1 MAFRKRSCEMLWGG
15 LMKRL
20 LDEQTEPLDPETRAA
35 VDEVCEALADP
46 WGAPTG
52 LGQRFRFALYQA
64 AKYGSPECRERIFA
78 AVETAVREDP
88 ELWMQQGGICIP
100 RTTIGQYD
108 GKLEYERDEA
118 GVMRQIVRWPTGYYA
133 SGQPCYERKDAV

>member
-1 MAFRKRSCEMLWGG
+1 MQSLISAPA
-15 LMKRL
+15 
-20 LDEQTEPLDPETRAA
+20 DEIDAETQAA

-64 AKYGSPECRERIFA
+64 AKYGSPACRERLFA

-88 ELWMQQGGICIP
+88 DLWIAEGGICIP
-100 RTTIGQYD
+100 RDTIGQYQGRIVYEHGED
-108 GKLEYERDEA
+108 GQ
-118 GVMRQIVRWPTGYYA
+118 MRQVLQWPTGTYA
-133 SGQPCYERKDAV
+133 SGQPAYERQDAA